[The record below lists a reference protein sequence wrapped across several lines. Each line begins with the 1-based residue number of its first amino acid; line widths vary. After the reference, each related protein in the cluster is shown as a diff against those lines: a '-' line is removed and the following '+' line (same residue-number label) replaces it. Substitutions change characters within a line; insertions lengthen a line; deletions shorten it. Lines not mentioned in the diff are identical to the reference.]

1 MFVAELG
8 GIVGPGLGAG
18 AALDARVTGGL
29 YLGVQGGLF
38 VDSHNGYPFVGARAS
53 YRIPLNAWFYV
64 VPSFGVARV
73 RAIAQDDDPY
83 RTTYQSPVSPTAGL
97 QAAAELG
104 HFVAGVDAQ
113 VMPLH
118 VTKTD
123 ASGSETIEKT
133 LVPVPVSFFVGAS
146 F

>member
-8 GIVGPGLGAG
+8 GIVGPGLGAS
-18 AALDARVTGGL
+18 AAIDARVTGGL
-29 YLGVQGGLF
+29 YLGLQGGVF

-53 YRIPLNAWFYV
+53 YRIPVTTWFYV

-73 RAIAQDDDPY
+73 RALAQDDDPF
-83 RTTYQSPVSPTAGL
+83 RTTYQSPISPTAGVEL
-97 QAAAELG
+97 AAELG
-104 HFVAGVDAQ
+104 HFVAGVGAE

-118 VTKTD
+118 TTKTD
-123 ASGSETIEKT
+123 GYDTIEKT
-133 LVPVPVSFFVGAS
+133 LVPVPVSFFVGAN